1 MSIETI
7 SGLTPEEQEF
17 VDLSRGRLESQ
28 LEELERPIP
37 WHVAHGR
44 IRPRKQ
50 MQEIQRQRK
59 KQIGEV
65 ERALQALRGD
75 GNIEITFIRDDKDG
89 TILGFKT

>member
-1 MSIETI
+1 MSIETT
-7 SGLTPEEQEF
+7 SRLTPEEQEF
-17 VDLSRGRLESQ
+17 VNLSRVSFESQ
-28 LEELERPIP
+28 LKELARPIP

-44 IRPRKQ
+44 RRSRKQ
-50 MQEIQRQRK
+50 MQETQGRRK

-65 ERALQALRGD
+65 ERALQTLRGD